1 MFRFLQSKKGFT
13 LVELMI
19 VVALLGLGFAAVA
32 NLFSAAYKS
41 FAKAEE
47 RRVKQEQ
54 VKLVVEQLQR
64 TYRVGSA
71 SNAYFGESLAFLP
84 TEVDD
89 ANTYIYTKYETAEES
104 QSGKAGC
111 YLYIIPTGS
120 NPENPVCVN
129 PDIPLMI
136 WFEPCQRYV
145 TQVVGSNSYQVPVNT
160 AGVNVHIAA
169 LEDDSDYSEFI
180 NTTTGAFYDFPDM
193 DDIYYQLDV
202 AYHFPNMVERNRVI
216 NHIAAEGSGA
226 VTSDLDESP
235 NIFLKLAIERINNGD
250 DADAQAGV
258 TSFCFIATASYG
270 QDSGQVGALCEFR
283 DKCLM
288 TNPLGRAFVKAYYK
302 VSPPIAQAI
311 SESEP
316 LKAIVRA
323 SLNPLLVVSE
333 YALNE
338 EIRAEGIASFA
349 IFMLCGAGAS
359 ITLIKFDKRMKKQK
373 NK

>member
-1 MFRFLQSKKGFT
+1 MFKFLQSKKGFT

-19 VVALLGLGFAAVA
+19 VVALIGLGFAALM
-32 NLFSAAYKS
+32 NLFSAAHKS
-41 FAKAEE
+41 FQKAEE
-47 RRVKQEQ
+47 RRTKQEQ

-71 SNAYFGESLAFLP
+71 TAAYYSPSLHYLP

-89 ANTYIYTKYETAEES
+89 SNTYIYTKYEPEDKS
-104 QSGKAGC
+104 IDRKAGC
-111 YLYIIPTGS
+111 YLYIVPTGE
-120 NPENPVCVN
+120 NPEEPICVN
-129 PDIPLMI
+129 PDVPLMI
-136 WFEPCQRYV
+136 WFEPCQRIAQQNIGGTIY
-145 TQVVGSNSYQVPVNT
+145 NVPVNT

-169 LEDDSDYSEFI
+169 LESDSDYDEFI
-180 NTTTGAFYDFPDM
+180 NTSTGEFLDFPDM

-202 AYHFPNMVERNRVI
+202 AYHFPNMVESGLVI
-216 NHIAAEGSGA
+216 QNVAAAGSGA
-226 VTSDLDESP
+226 VPSDLFDVP
-235 NIFLKLAIERINNGD
+235 NIFLQLAIEKIDNGE
-250 DADAQAGV
+250 DADAQVGS

-338 EIRAEGIASFA
+338 EIRAEGIASLA